1 MGIFLSTFKNV
12 LDSKKRVVVPRDFRN
27 ILKDSCGFVA
37 FRSHKF
43 DAIECYTMQKIEIL
57 SAKID
62 EQYEGFSIDRDSIE
76 SAVFADAVLL
86 KFDKDGRV
94 IIPELLLNHAKIKT
108 NIAFVGKGSS
118 FQIWDPSNFEKH
130 QIAARKILFE
140 KK

>member
-1 MGIFLSTFKNV
+1 MGIFLSTFKNT

-27 ILKDSCGFVA
+27 ILKDYCGFVA

-43 DAIECYTMQKIEIL
+43 NAIECYTMEKMEIL

-62 EQYEGFSIDRDSIE
+62 EQYDGFSLDRDSIE

-94 IIPELLLNHAKIKT
+94 IIPELLLNHAQIQSEVS
-108 NIAFVGKGSS
+108 FVGKGSS
-118 FQIWDPSNFEKH
+118 FQIWEPNNFGNH
-130 QIAARKILFE
+130 QDLARKMLLE